1 MKQFTV
7 FFASILF
14 AFMANAQV
22 QFSGTY
28 EIDRSKSQLNEEFSM
43 APNKVIIMASKKD
56 FQIERFSSF
65 QGNSFTMT
73 DKYTLDGKEC
83 INKGF
88 MDSTKKSVAVWNK
101 KGKKLTVTSK
111 IPMQDGGEVSITEV
125 YTKEGD
131 NLVLDSKASSSYGDM
146 NEKMVFVKK

>member
-1 MKQFTV
+1 MKQVFLISAVLFLAFSAKAQKQFT
-7 FFASILF
+7 
-14 AFMANAQV
+14 
-22 QFSGTY
+22 GTF
-28 EIDRSKSQLNEEFSM
+28 EIDRSKSTLNEQFSM
-43 APNKVIIMASKKD
+43 APNKLIIKVSKKD

-73 DKYTLDGKEC
+73 DKYSLDGKEC
-83 INKGF
+83 TNQGF
-88 MDSTKKSVAVWNK
+88 MDTTKKSVAVWSK
-101 KGKKLTVTSK
+101 KDKKLTVTSK

-131 NLVLDSKASSSYGDM
+131 NLILDSKASSSFGDM